1 MKNGAQILLECLK
14 LEGVDTIFGYPGAK
28 TLLVHD
34 ALYDDPELRHILVRH
49 EQGAAHAADGY
60 ARTTGKVGVCL
71 TTSGPG
77 ATNLVTGIATA
88 FMDSIP
94 LVALTCQVA
103 TGDIGSDAFQEAD
116 MVGISRPITKHNYLV
131 TDVEDLARIV
141 REAFYI
147 ARTRRPGPVLI
158 DLPSDVLAAKTS
170 AEIPARV
177 ARRGYREASAANG
190 KQLKA
195 AAEMI
200 NGAERPVIYAG
211 GGITLTGAAAEL
223 RALAAK
229 GDLPVAHTL
238 MAIGVMEKA
247 SALSLGMLGMY
258 GCWHAN
264 KAVQE
269 SDCLVAIGARFD
281 DRVTGKLN
289 GFAPKARIIH
299 IDIDPSSIR
308 KVTNTALPIVG
319 DAKEVMSQLAQ
330 LVEPRD
336 RGAWKARIGQW
347 RQQAPLP
354 RPQREQLA
362 PHEIMETLAELC
374 GPSPIVASDV
384 GLSQM
389 WTANYFGFSS
399 PRRFI
404 TSGGLG
410 TMGYALPAAMGAAL
424 GDPEATVVAITGDGA
439 FQMNVQEL
447 ATCAY
452 YGIPVK
458 TIVLNNGKLGMVRQ
472 FQNVFLKGRYAAT
485 DLGKHVDFCM
495 VARGFGVEAF
505 RVTRREE
512 LAATLRQA
520 LATPGPVVVDVE
532 IDPDCYSFPMVPPGK
547 TSVEMIFKPE
557 DWQGEEKP

>member
-1 MKNGAQILLECLK
+1 MKTGAQILLECLK
-14 LEGVDTIFGYPGAK
+14 EEGVDTIFGYPGAK

-34 ALYDDPELRHILVRH
+34 ALYDDPDLRHILVRH

-88 FMDSIP
+88 YMDSIP

-131 TDVEDLARIV
+131 THVEDLARVV
-141 REAFYI
+141 REAFHI
-147 ARTRRPGPVLI
+147 ARSRRPGPVLI
-158 DLPSDVLAAKTS
+158 DLPSDVLAAKHPGI
-170 AEIPARV
+170 IPAQV
-177 ARRGYREASAANG
+177 TRRGYPESPTVNG
-190 KQLKA
+190 RQLKA

-200 NGAERPVIYAG
+200 NRAERPIIYAG
-211 GGITLTGAAAEL
+211 GGITLAGAWREL
-223 RALAAK
+223 RALAGK
-229 GDLPVAHTL
+229 GNIPVTHTL
-238 MAIGVMEKA
+238 MAIGVMDEA
-247 SALSLGMLGMY
+247 SPLSIGMLGMY
-258 GCWHAN
+258 GAWHAN
-264 KAVQE
+264 KAVHDC
-269 SDCLVAIGARFD
+269 DCLIAIGARFD

-289 GFAPKARIIH
+289 GFAPNARIIH

-319 DAKEVMSQLAQ
+319 DAKEAMKL
-330 LVEPRD
+330 LTDLLEPRD
-336 RGAWKARIGQW
+336 RGAWLSRIGDWQ
-347 RQQAPLP
+347 REAPLP
-354 RPQREQLA
+354 RPERELLT
-362 PHEIMETLAELC
+362 PHVIMETLAQLS
-374 GPSPIVASDV
+374 GPSPLVVSDV

-389 WTANYFGFSS
+389 WTANYFGFSA

-424 GDPEATVVAITGDGA
+424 GNPGATVLAINGDGA
-439 FQMNVQEL
+439 FQMNIQEL

-472 FQNVFLKGRYAAT
+472 FQNVFLKGRYSAT
-485 DLGKHVDFCM
+485 DLGRHVDFCM

-505 RVTRREE
+505 RVTRKEE
-512 LAATLRQA
+512 LADTLRLA
-520 LATPGPVVVDVE
+520 LETPGPVVVDVE

-547 TSVEMIFKPE
+547 TTVEMIFQPV
-557 DWQGEEKP
+557 DWQG